1 MIDWSEREGQQAGN
15 AKELFMSDQTSGA
28 EGVLARIAG
37 VIDQIRPM
45 LQSHGGDI
53 ELLGFDEQTGIVSVQ
68 LQGACQGCPGAAMT
82 LRMGVERRLKEHV
95 PEVQEVRAV

>member
-1 MIDWSEREGQQAGN
+1 MT
-15 AKELFMSDQTSGA
+15 DQTGA
-28 EGVLARIAG
+28 GEGVQAKIAG

-53 ELLGFDEQTGIVSVQ
+53 ELVGFDEKTGVVSVR

-82 LRMGVERRLKEHV
+82 LRMGVERHLKEQV
-95 PEVQEVRAV
+95 PQVQQVQAV